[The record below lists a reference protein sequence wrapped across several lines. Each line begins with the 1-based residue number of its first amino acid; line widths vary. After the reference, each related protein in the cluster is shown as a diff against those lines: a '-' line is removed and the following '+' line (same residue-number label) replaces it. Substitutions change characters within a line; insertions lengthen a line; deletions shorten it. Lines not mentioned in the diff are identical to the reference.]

1 MKKPKILVVDDDV
14 QNVNILKNILTEAGY
29 NVVSGFN
36 GEEAVNLTHSEKPDM
51 LILDVMMPKLDGFE
65 VIEEL
70 RKNEDTHTIPIVL
83 VTSLTKCEDRIR
95 GKEVGCDDFITKP
108 FDKSEILART
118 NSLIKLNF
126 FRSLQTEKEQLELI
140 FKEIADGLL
149 VLDKDWNILRINQTA
164 KNLLNIMSDNIKGVN
179 FLDHI
184 YYNFTTSTEKNQLF
198 KNGSRSKIF
207 TIIRPESE
215 HNPPLYI
222 SAKLN
227 NIYLPTGEV
236 RNRLVVL
243 RDITEET
250 VEERLKK
257 NFLSLISHKLRTPVS
272 IITGHL
278 ALLKEEG
285 LSYINKNPL
294 EIVGVLYKE
303 SLNLRSLVE
312 KLLTFVNVTLEEGDK
327 FIQRIEAPIYLRE
340 YIKSASNMR
349 YDKKVS
355 FGLSYEENL
364 PPISFNPINLDLV
377 INNLVENAIKFNGTD
392 NVAVKIHAKKY
403 NNDFIQISV
412 SDNGAGIPHEEYN
425 KIFEKFYQTEKNFS
439 GEISGLG
446 LGLSLVKQL
455 IERKSGK
462 IWVESE
468 IGEGSTFHFTLPV
481 FRY

>member
-1 MKKPKILVVDDDV
+1 MKKSKILVVDDDA
-14 QNVNILKNILTEAGY
+14 QNVTILKNILIDAGY
-29 NVVSGFN
+29 EVTEGYN

-51 LILDVMMPKLDGFE
+51 LILDVMMPKMDGFE

-70 RKNEDTHTIPIVL
+70 RKNEKTQTIPIVL
-83 VTSLTKCEDRIR
+83 VTSLTKTEDRIK
-95 GKEVGCDDFITKP
+95 GKKAGCDDFITKP

-118 NSLIKLNF
+118 NSLIMLNF
-126 FRSLQTEKEQLELI
+126 YRSLQTEKEQLELI

-149 VLDKDWNILRINQTA
+149 VLDKDWNVTRINQTA
-164 KNLLNIMSDNIKGVN
+164 KNLLNIMAEEVKGVN

-236 RNRLVVL
+236 QNRLVVL

-257 NFLSLISHKLRTPVS
+257 NFLSLISHKMRTPVS
-272 IITGHL
+272 VITGHL

-285 LSYINKNPL
+285 ISYLSKNPM
-294 EIVGVLYKE
+294 EVINILYKE
-303 SLNLRSLVE
+303 SLNLRTLVE

-327 FIQRIEAPIYLRE
+327 FIQRIELPVYLKE
-340 YIKSASNMR
+340 YLKSASNMQ
-349 YDKKVS
+349 YNKKVS
-355 FGLSYEENL
+355 FELTYEENL
-364 PPISFNPINLDLV
+364 PDISFNPINLDLI
-377 INNLVENAIKFNGTD
+377 INNLVENGIKFNKSED
-392 NVAVKIHAKKY
+392 IKINIHAKKY
-403 NNDFIQISV
+403 NNDFVEVSV
-412 SDNGAGIPHEEYN
+412 KDNGYGIPHEEYG
-425 KIFEKFYQTEKNFS
+425 KIFDKFYQAEKTFS
-439 GEISGLG
+439 GEVSGLG

-455 IERKSGK
+455 VESKNGK
-462 IWVESE
+462 VWVESE
-468 IGEGSTFHFTLPV
+468 IGEGSTFHINLPV